1 MRCWAVKHIREQFAG
16 SKDIMSFINPQI
28 AVLLLVTIALLIAAL
43 VLVTLAVHRGH

>member
-1 MRCWAVKHIREQFAG
+1 
-16 SKDIMSFINPQI
+16 MSFINPQI